1 MKCIRI
7 LGVLLLALSGAFAS
21 AEVLAQAAARI
32 LFASGNVSITAA
44 NGTTRPAQRNGDLA
58 SGDAIATGPNSWAQ
72 LRFSDGAL
80 TSLQPDT
87 NFRIDDYRY
96 QGRPDGS
103 ERGFFSLLK
112 GAMRTVTGA
121 IGHGSQRNNY
131 RVDTPTATIGIRGTE
146 YLASLAN
153 GLTVSVGNGRVALLN
168 DAGEL
173 VLGPG
178 QTGFVRDRR
187 TLPSVVIRK
196 AAVSAPAAQEFNRF
210 VAAEQRNSEG
220 GSLALTE
227 HGEGVSGGPAFA
239 AALLS
244 STGLTDQV
252 HGAYFPGATSSEF
265 QLVTSGTTLQSFR
278 YFEFN
283 GNLGTANAAQQGSA
297 GGMSYGLWLSPGA
310 TVAAFNSAP
319 PHLAMT
325 NPYMSYVFGT
335 AGALATTG
343 SVALVP
349 IGGTT
354 PINAAGTT
362 GTFITPSPATFNINF
377 PNDTDNFSHL
387 QFAVGGATYTMG
399 SGGDQTLFGESR
411 ITGSNALGSCT
422 GTGCGA
428 TTGLTSNWTGLIVN
442 GGNNVGLNYAI
453 KDPLSSNKAVIGVQV
468 FGAGPVV
475 Q

>member
-196 AAVSAPAAQEFNRF
+196 AAVSAPAAQEF
-210 VAAEQRNSEG
+210 
-220 GSLALTE
+220 
-227 HGEGVSGGPAFA
+227 
-239 AALLS
+239 
-244 STGLTDQV
+244 
-252 HGAYFPGATSSEF
+252 
-265 QLVTSGTTLQSFR
+265 
-278 YFEFN
+278 
-283 GNLGTANAAQQGSA
+283 
-297 GGMSYGLWLSPGA
+297 
-310 TVAAFNSAP
+310 
-319 PHLAMT
+319 
-325 NPYMSYVFGT
+325 
-335 AGALATTG
+335 
-343 SVALVP
+343 
-349 IGGTT
+349 
-354 PINAAGTT
+354 
-362 GTFITPSPATFNINF
+362 
-377 PNDTDNFSHL
+377 
-387 QFAVGGATYTMG
+387 
-399 SGGDQTLFGESR
+399 
-411 ITGSNALGSCT
+411 
-422 GTGCGA
+422 
-428 TTGLTSNWTGLIVN
+428 
-442 GGNNVGLNYAI
+442 
-453 KDPLSSNKAVIGVQV
+453 
-468 FGAGPVV
+468 
-475 Q
+475 